1 MAARW
6 SLLFLLHAAALAVGC
21 GGGSGGSNVDD
32 TNSAADGGVGGGSA
46 ATGGSGGSAAA
57 GGSSSGGPTAGGTAG
72 TGQAGAATPGGSTG
86 VVDGGGGVGA
96 GGSSGGSAS
105 GGGGSGA
112 GGSGAVGPDAGA
124 DGGGSG
130 AAGSDAGAPAD
141 AAAGGEGGADGSAG
155 SGSAG
160 DSGAGRAAAGVHAV
174 GNQLYDGSKA
184 IRLLG
189 VDESGSQYECSNGD
203 GVFDP
208 TDNSGPNSATSIT
221 AMLSW
226 GVNAVRI
233 PLNEDCWLGLN
244 GVEAAY
250 AGANYQSAIETYV
263 TTLLSNNIYPIL
275 DLHFTEGPG
284 GALATDQ
291 QPMPDAA
298 HGAEFWTSV
307 ATAFKS
313 QDKVI
318 FDLFN
323 EPFPDS
329 NTDATG
335 AWQCWAATTTSSCPG
350 VAYPVVGMQGMLNAV
365 RAAGATNFVMLGGI
379 EYANDLSQWLTYE
392 PTDPVNNIGASWHVY
407 TNSNYTSNHTLAAD
421 ATPVLAK
428 VPIVAGEIGD
438 TDTPPACNGVFITTV
453 MDFLDNPG
461 NGIPAQSYLAWSWST
476 DNSPKILSSYDP
488 VTPTCDGPF
497 YKAHILT
504 QK

>member
-1 MAARW
+1 
-6 SLLFLLHAAALAVGC
+6 
-21 GGGSGGSNVDD
+21 
-32 TNSAADGGVGGGSA
+32 
-46 ATGGSGGSAAA
+46 
-57 GGSSSGGPTAGGTAG
+57 
-72 TGQAGAATPGGSTG
+72 
-86 VVDGGGGVGA
+86 
-96 GGSSGGSAS
+96 
-105 GGGGSGA
+105 
-112 GGSGAVGPDAGA
+112 
-124 DGGGSG
+124 
-130 AAGSDAGAPAD
+130 
-141 AAAGGEGGADGSAG
+141 
-155 SGSAG
+155 
-160 DSGAGRAAAGVHAV
+160 V

-189 VDESGSQYECSNGD
+189 VDESGTQYECSDGV

-208 TDNSGPNSATSIT
+208 TNNTGANSAISIT

-244 GVEAAY
+244 GVNAAY
-250 AGANYQSAIETYV
+250 SGANYQSAIESYV

-284 GALATDQ
+284 GTLATEQ

-298 HGAEFWTSV
+298 HGADFWTSV
-307 ATAFKS
+307 ANAFKS
-313 QDKVI
+313 EDKVI

-329 NTDATG
+329 NADATS
-335 AWQCWAATTTSSCPG
+335 AWQCWGATTTSSCPG

-365 RAAGATNFVMLGGI
+365 RAAGATNFVMMGGI
-379 EYANDLSQWLTYE
+379 EYSNDLSQWLTYE
-392 PTDPVNNIGASWHVY
+392 PSDPANNVGASWHVY

-421 ATPVLAK
+421 ALPVLAK

-438 TDTPPACNGVFITTV
+438 TDTPPACNGSFITTV

-488 VTPTCDGPF
+488 VTPTCDGPT
-497 YKAHILT
+497 YKAHIMT
-504 QK
+504 QE

>member
-6 SLLFLLHAAALAVGC
+6 SLVLVPAAAIAVAC
-21 GGGSGGSNVDD
+21 GAGSGGSNG
-32 TNSAADGGVGGGSA
+32 TLYGSTPDGGGTGGGSV
-46 ATGGSGGSAAA
+46 ATGGSTGSGVA
-57 GGSSSGGPTAGGTAG
+57 GGSSSASPGAGGTGGGSSTSFVDAGG
-72 TGQAGAATPGGSTG
+72 TGGTGA
-86 VVDGGGGVGA
+86 
-96 GGSSGGSAS
+96 SGGSAGSSTGSAGSS
-105 GGGGSGA
+105 GPGGSDAGGSGA
-112 GGSGAVGPDAGA
+112 GGSA
-124 DGGGSG
+124 
-130 AAGSDAGAPAD
+130 AAGSDAGESKG
-141 AAAGGEGGADGSAG
+141 AAGAEAGVDGSAG
-155 SGSAG
+155 LGSAG
-160 DSGAGRAAAGVHAV
+160 DSGGAGQASAGVHAV

-189 VDESGSQYECSNGD
+189 VDESGTQYECSDGD

-208 TDNSGPNSATSIT
+208 TDNTGANSATSIT

-250 AGANYQSAIETYV
+250 AGASYQSAIETYV

-284 GALATDQ
+284 GTLATDQ

-298 HGAEFWTSV
+298 HGADFWTSV
-307 ATAFKS
+307 ATAFKA
-313 QDKVI
+313 QDRVI

-335 AWQCWAATTTSSCPG
+335 AWQCWGATTTSSCPG

-365 RAAGATNFVMLGGI
+365 RTAGATNFVMLGGI

-392 PTDPVNNIGASWHVY
+392 PTDPANNVGASWHVY

-438 TDTPPACNGVFITTV
+438 TDTPAACNGTFITTV

-461 NGIPAQSYLAWSWST
+461 TGIPPQSYLAWSWST
-476 DNSPKILSSYDP
+476 DNSPKLLSSYDP
-488 VTPTCDGPF
+488 VTPTCDGPY
-497 YKAHILT
+497 YKTHILA